1 MARYIDADALKERLE
16 DFSKWCKDG
25 RKQGVDFVLDCPL
38 PDMPTADVAPRAEV
52 AREILANIRDKGGF
66 NDPFVEYICLS
77 YDELIA
83 LERKY
88 TKAEPPKAKQPKDLE
103 NFEKKR
109 LLAGDCFHGE
119 IWYMC
124 PYCLTG
130 IEAHSIPKDRICHNC
145 GKEYLL

>member
-16 DFSKWCKDG
+16 DFLKWCKDG

-52 AREILANIRDKGGF
+52 AREILADIRDKGGF

-77 YDELIA
+77 YDDLIA

-88 TKAEPPKAKQPKDLE
+88 AKADPPKAKQPKDLE

-119 IWYMC
+119 IWYRC

-145 GKEYLL
+145 GKEYL